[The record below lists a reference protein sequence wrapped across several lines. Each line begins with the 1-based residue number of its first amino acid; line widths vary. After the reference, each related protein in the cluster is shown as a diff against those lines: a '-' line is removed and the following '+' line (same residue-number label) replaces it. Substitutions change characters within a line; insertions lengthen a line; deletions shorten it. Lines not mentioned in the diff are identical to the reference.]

1 MNSFSLLRSQCEL
14 APRFT
19 VSYSSRHRHLILIQQ
34 TTRRWALA
42 LATVA
47 LLAGAAATR
56 AQDESQAK
64 SQDEGQDDSTTRRPR
79 SAAVAPAA
87 AAATTGLAVPTG
99 YFLFPVAPGQPGFL
113 AATMGELRPNHFHGG
128 LDIKTASVVN
138 RPVYA
143 AAEGWVSRLKQ
154 SSYGYGNVLYV
165 SHSNGMTTVY
175 GHLNEF
181 KGPVAAELL
190 RQQYEKQSYELELFF
205 DRDKFPVRR
214 GEVVALSGNTGGSAG
229 PHLHWEVRDAQERQL
244 NPLQWGGFAEIQDH
258 LGPVV
263 QALAVEPLGIGARVR
278 GRFERALVLPR
289 AQPAPGASTVLPDTV
304 ACTGQVGLLLQ
315 GFDRLD
321 NAWNRNGIQRVSMR
335 VNGQAVYQHRIDAVP
350 FPSGSR
356 QVNNFVDYFYQ
367 QTAGRSLQKLWVDEG
382 NDLPIYTP
390 AGVGQG
396 RLSVEPGKLYTIDIE
411 MADSYENKAHVRLTL
426 RGVAAVDYQELS
438 AKSLALEAKSLKPG
452 ASKQQATSNKQPAT
466 PTRLRYEITRNL
478 LRAIATSALRDSA
491 TGRPENLTLRR
502 GNRQLQL
509 RPSYSAGAET
519 TYLYDLR
526 AGLPD
531 SLRLGETVLAFDRQ
545 VAIVAGQ
552 ETSYATPHLNLLFA
566 PKTLFSTLYL
576 RTDYQPATA
585 TAPETWRIGPVLS
598 PLYLPLRLS
607 LKPAAPVPADERA
620 HTAIYALSARG
631 SRAYV
636 GGTWATDGTAISV
649 PIKQLGTF
657 RLYADTK
664 PPEARLLSRAGGQLV
679 FRVGDD
685 LSGLRAYR
693 LLVGGRFRLLRFEHK
708 NNTLRTMAADSLGP
722 PLHGPAE
729 LHLTDEAGNERVLP
743 LAL

>member
-1 MNSFSLLRSQCEL
+1 LKRILFSLLSL
-14 APRFT
+14 
-19 VSYSSRHRHLILIQQ
+19 
-34 TTRRWALA
+34 
-42 LATVA
+42 
-47 LLAGAAATR
+47 LLASAAATH
-56 AQDESQAK
+56 A
-64 SQDEGQDDSTTRRPR
+64 QDEGQDDTTTRHRP
-79 SAAVAPAA
+79 VVGDAPATA
-87 AAATTGLAVPTG
+87 SPAVPKG
-99 YFLFPVAPGQPGFL
+99 YFLFPIAPGQAGFL

-138 RPVYA
+138 LPVYA
-143 AAEGWVSRLKQ
+143 AADGWVSRLKQ
-154 SSYGYGNVLYV
+154 SSYGYGNVLYI
-165 SHSNGMTTVY
+165 SHPNGMTTVY

-205 DRDKFPVRR
+205 ERDKFPVRR

-229 PHLHWEVRDAQERQL
+229 PHLHWEVRDGQDRQL

-289 AQPAPGASTVLPDTV
+289 TQPAPGANTVLPDTV

-321 NAWNRNGIQRVSMR
+321 NAWNRNGIQRVRMR
-335 VNGQAVYQHRIDAVP
+335 VNGQGVYQHRIDAVP

-382 NDLPIYTP
+382 NDLAMYTP

-396 RLSVEPGKLYTIDIE
+396 RLSVEPGKFYTIDLE
-411 MADSYENKAHVRLTL
+411 LADSYENQAHVRLVL
-426 RGVAAVDYQELS
+426 RGVPASDYQELR
-438 AKSLALEAKSLKPG
+438 AKSLE
-452 ASKQQATSNKQPAT
+452 PAT
-466 PTRLRYEITRNL
+466 GNQKPETRNQKPETRLRYDITRNL
-478 LRAIATSALRDSA
+478 LRAVATGAPRDTA
-491 TGRPENLTLRR
+491 TGRPRNLTLRR

-509 RPSYSAGAET
+509 RPSYSAGLET

-531 SLRLGETVLAFDRQ
+531 SLRLGETALAFDRQ
-545 VAIVAGQ
+545 VAIAAGQ
-552 ETSYATPHLNLLFA
+552 ETNYTTPHLNLVFG
-566 PKTLFSTLYL
+566 PQTLFSTLYL
-576 RTDYQPATA
+576 RTDYAPATA
-585 TAPETWRIGPVLS
+585 AAPETWRVGPVLS
-598 PLYLPLRLS
+598 PLYLPLRLR
-607 LKPAAPVPADERA
+607 LKPAAPVPAEARA
-620 HTAIYALSARG
+620 RTAIYAINARG
-631 SRAYV
+631 GRSFV
-636 GGTWATDGTAISV
+636 GGTWATDGSAISV

-708 NNTLRTMAADSLGP
+708 NNTLRTVAHDPLGP
-722 PLHGPAE
+722 PLRGPAE
-729 LHLTDEAGNERVLP
+729 LHLVDEAGNERVLP